1 MLRVVTSANVACGFH
16 AGDPRAFWPPCA
28 RGRRGVTIGAHVA
41 YPDLVGFG
49 RRNMDPTSAE
59 LQCRRDLP
67 DRCALQ
73 GLATAAGTRVR
84 YVKPHGAL
92 YNTIAHDE
100 RQAQRR
106 HRRRAGGGPHLV
118 LVGPGR
124 SPLVQWARDAR
135 PDGGGRGLCR
145 PRLHARRHAGVA
157 PPEKGAVLHDPTL
170 VAQRMLRLVRR
181 AWSTGH
187 RRQRCACRGRFH
199 LRAWRQPRC
208 GGDGAAPCA
217 SACERHAGQPWQAAF
232 AGFAPGFVYLAGGHP
247 SFRAIPR
254 RPTPR
259 TRLPAG
265 SVALAGDFSAVYPA
279 ASPGGWQLIGVT
291 DLPMWDLRRAEP
303 AYVQPGFQVQFTDAA
318 ASGRHISLPPI
329 TESASNRPPAPV
341 QRAPAAIEFESIG
354 LQTLVQDAGRHG
366 MAGLGISPSGALDQP
381 AMRQANR
388 LVGNPV
394 HAPVLENLLGGLR
407 LRCHGH
413 ATLAVTGAAVPL
425 TLHSADGRQWPLPS
439 HAVVA
444 LDDGDVLA
452 VGAPTAGVRCYVAV
466 RGGWQVAPV
475 LGSCATD
482 TLAHVGPPALQ
493 AGQRIAIGA
502 LPPQALRATQPAE
515 VAPVNL
521 PRPGDEVTL
530 DVLAG
535 PRTDWF
541 ASDALALLEQ
551 QTFGLRLHGAQPLA
565 RARHDELPSE
575 GTVTG
580 AIQVPAGGQPVLF
593 LADHPLTGGY
603 PVIAA
608 VARHHLPLAAQLPV
622 GCRLRFRLVAPFADL
637 GAAETAVPTA

>member
-1 MLRVVTSANVACGFH
+1 
-16 AGDPRAFWPPCA
+16 
-28 RGRRGVTIGAHVA
+28 
-41 YPDLVGFG
+41 
-49 RRNMDPTSAE
+49 
-59 LQCRRDLP
+59 
-67 DRCALQ
+67 
-73 GLATAAGTRVR
+73 
-84 YVKPHGAL
+84 
-92 YNTIAHDE
+92 
-100 RQAQRR
+100 
-106 HRRRAGGGPHLV
+106 
-118 LVGPGR
+118 
-124 SPLVQWARDAR
+124 
-135 PDGGGRGLCR
+135 
-145 PRLHARRHAGVA
+145 
-157 PPEKGAVLHDPTL
+157 
-170 VAQRMLRLVRR
+170 
-181 AWSTGH
+181 
-187 RRQRCACRGRFH
+187 
-199 LRAWRQPRC
+199 
-208 GGDGAAPCA
+208 
-217 SACERHAGQPWQAAF
+217 
-232 AGFAPGFVYLAGGHP
+232 
-247 SFRAIPR
+247 
-254 RPTPR
+254 
-259 TRLPAG
+259 
-265 SVALAGDFSAVYPA
+265 
-279 ASPGGWQLIGVT
+279 
-291 DLPMWDLRRAEP
+291 MWDLRRAEP
-303 AYVQPGFQVQFTDAA
+303 AYVQPGFQVRFVDAD
-318 ASGRHISLPPI
+318 ASGRHISLPPVP
-329 TESASNRPPAPV
+329 ESASNRSPAPA
-341 QRAPAAIEFESIG
+341 QPAPAAIEFESIG

-394 HAPVLENLLGGLR
+394 HTPVLENLLGGLR

-551 QTFGLRLHGAQPLA
+551 QTWQVTPQSNRIGLRLHGAQPLA